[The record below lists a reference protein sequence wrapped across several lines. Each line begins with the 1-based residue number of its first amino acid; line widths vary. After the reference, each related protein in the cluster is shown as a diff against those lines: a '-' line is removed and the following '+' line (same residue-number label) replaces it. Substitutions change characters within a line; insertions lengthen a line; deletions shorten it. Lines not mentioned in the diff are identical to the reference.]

1 MTDET
6 IKVDLANLPEAPA
19 SINVKVVDNDGYLY
33 QITLRDLDEGRLME
47 RMRNLKLWLASK
59 HFTPPGG
66 GKVPTQTTDWP
77 TDMESPVQAEKV
89 GDAPREDWCSI
100 HNTEMYRREK
110 DGKVWYSHKPDDGPW
125 CKGYVKE

>member
-1 MTDET
+1 
-6 IKVDLANLPEAPA
+6 
-19 SINVKVVDNDGYLY
+19 
-33 QITLRDLDEGRLME
+33 
-47 RMRNLKLWLASK
+47 MRNLKLWLASK

-66 GKVPTQTTDWP
+66 KPK
-77 TDMESPVQAEKV
+77 EYELNLASEEKV